1 MAHTEPGQYQWIPKS
16 RGDKLP
22 DHAVYAGTNGP
33 DGPMYVAK
41 VDNIPSKVNLNG
53 QNIHNFWGPDNW
65 TSSGSGEVLTT
76 IDKVNW
82 QEISKGQTLP
92 NNTILG
98 GNDKNGRQMWIAKS
112 HSGEPGKLMVKSSS
126 LGSVMDFL
134 KCNHD
139 GVLQRGSILTITKH
153 PNLETENQNMERPVE
168 SKEPRAPRGHRGPK
182 GTDGPGGY
190 AGHQGTDESEAS
202 ETTERPEVSEEPPK
216 PERPKWKHFINRKIK
231 STIKNTQLDIKIGK
245 LARDI
250 YKIIAGIN
258 GDIISLEQLID
269 LFTVNLSFS
278 DEEAETSQVE
288 LIVHHPDNYII
299 DGDPDVLQDPK
310 NKSSVITRP
319 KKYPIY
325 IIFVFN
331 LSKQSRQRS
340 IGSLFSFSRNK
351 LSLEI
356 KYTILEPA
364 NDPAQEIC
372 EKLIDQK
379 TKHNIAKIVSG
390 MSKNKYSSVKSIKLL
405 Q

>member
-1 MAHTEPGQYQWIPKS
+1 MAHTEQGQYQWIPTS

-22 DHAVYAGTNGP
+22 DYSVYAGTNGP
-33 DGPMYVAK
+33 DGAMYVAK

-65 TSSGSGEVLTT
+65 TSSGSGEVLITK
-76 IDKVNW
+76 DKVSW

-92 NNTILG
+92 KNTILG
-98 GNDKNGRQMWIAKS
+98 GNDKNGCQMWIAKS
-112 HSGEPGKLMVKSSS
+112 HSGEPGKLMVESSS
-126 LGSVMDFL
+126 LGQVMDFL

-153 PNLETENQNMERPVE
+153 PTFETGNQNMERPVE
-168 SKEPRAPRGHRGPK
+168 SEGLRGPNGTK
-182 GTDGPGGY
+182 GSDGLRESSGSKGY
-190 AGHQGTDESEAS
+190 G
-202 ETTERPEVSEEPPK
+202 RPDGYEGPHNT
-216 PERPKWKHFINRKIK
+216 ERPKWKHFINRQIK

-250 YKIIAGIN
+250 YKIIASIN

-288 LIVHHPDNYII
+288 LIVFHPENPDNYII
-299 DGDPDVLQDPK
+299 DGGSDDLQDNK
-310 NKSSVITRP
+310 NKSSVITRH

-331 LSKQSRQRS
+331 LSKQSKRRL
-340 IGSLFSFSRNK
+340 IGNLFGFSRNK
-351 LSLEI
+351 LCLEI

-390 MSKNKYSSVKSIKLL
+390 MSKNKYSYVNSIKLL
-405 Q
+405 E

>member
-1 MAHTEPGQYQWIPKS
+1 MAHTGPGQYQWIPKS

-22 DHAVYAGTNGP
+22 DNAVYAGTNGP

-53 QNIHNFWGPDNW
+53 QHIHNFWGPDNW

-76 IDKVNW
+76 KDKVKW

-92 NNTILG
+92 KNTILG

-112 HSGEPGKLMVKSSS
+112 HSGEPGKLMVKSNS
-126 LGSVMDFL
+126 LRSIMDHL

-153 PNLETENQNMERPVE
+153 PKLETENQNMERPVE
-168 SKEPRAPRGHRGPK
+168 SEGPRRP
-182 GTDGPGGY
+182 DGP
-190 AGHQGTDESEAS
+190 
-202 ETTERPEVSEEPPK
+202 ERPPK
-216 PERPKWKHFINRKIK
+216 PERPKWRHFINRKIK

-299 DGDPDVLQDPK
+299 DGDPNDLQDPT

-331 LSKQSRQRS
+331 LSKQSKQRS

-364 NDPAQEIC
+364 NDAAQEIC

-379 TKHNIAKIVSG
+379 TKHNIAKLVSG
-390 MSKNKYSSVKSIKLL
+390 MSKNKYSYVNSIKLL
-405 Q
+405 E